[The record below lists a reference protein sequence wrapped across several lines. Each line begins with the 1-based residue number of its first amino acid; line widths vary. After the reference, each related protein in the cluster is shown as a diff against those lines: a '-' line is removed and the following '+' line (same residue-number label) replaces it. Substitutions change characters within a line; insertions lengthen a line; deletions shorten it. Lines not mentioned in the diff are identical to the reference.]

1 MVNEVTKKAVLKQI
15 DEFVNYQNSSKEPKR
30 YELKLCVPTDVAR
43 ERAAFF
49 GYIHD
54 IKKFN
59 CDRVID
65 LTFGS
70 ANLTSHLLLDNNIDF
85 SKLVFN
91 DKNINDSNNSLE
103 VKSIATE
110 VTNNDILNS
119 SLFSN
124 DIFNIIIFNPQ
135 FGGGS
140 YPEGELGVK
149 RLNDEGF
156 IFYKYEVDL
165 ETALRERLNLTSQT
179 DYTIT
184 IDEDK
189 RTILIHSDS
198 LLAGKMDN
206 LFSKIK
212 VFNYYDIFYQSK
224 ENAIRGEESNL
235 VKFRKTFHK
244 ISNEYT
250 TVVFFGKQADYE
262 LFFSDFNECY
272 IYMGTEKDKSLTIG
286 RKNDTDVAICYERDV
301 SSFIEA
307 ECTKSSVLSF
317 NDESLEEL
325 LIGIDQHLKE
335 FEQLNSEGIFSTDT
349 NEVQNQSEHINIVQG
364 SDTLT
369 KPRFKNFLIDYIT
382 KETK

>member
-1 MVNEVTKKAVLKQI
+1 MVNEVTKKTVLKQI

-30 YELKLCVPTDVAR
+30 YELKLCVPTDIAQ

-54 IKKFN
+54 LKKFN

-70 ANLTSHLLLDNNIDF
+70 ANLTSHLLLDNDINFKELI
-85 SKLVFN
+85 FN

-103 VKSIATE
+103 VKGISTD

-119 SLFSN
+119 SLFTN

-149 RLNDEGF
+149 RLTGEGF
-156 IFYKYEVDL
+156 IFYKYEDDL

-179 DYTIT
+179 DYSIT

-189 RTILIHSDS
+189 RTILIHSDL
-198 LLAGKMDN
+198 LLAGEMDN

-212 VFNYYDIFYQSK
+212 VFNYYDVFYQSK
-224 ENAIRGEESNL
+224 GNTIRGEESNL
-235 VKFRKTFHK
+235 VQFRKTFHK
-244 ISNEYT
+244 ISNENT

-262 LFFSDFNECY
+262 LFFSDFNECH
-272 IYMGTEKDKSLTIG
+272 IYMGKEKDKSLTIG
-286 RKNDTDVAICYERDV
+286 RKNDTNLAICYEPDV
-301 SSFIEA
+301 SGFIEA
-307 ECTKSSVLSF
+307 ECTKASALSF
-317 NDESLEEL
+317 DDESLEEL
-325 LIGIDQHLKE
+325 LISINQNLKE
-335 FEQLNSEGIFSTDT
+335 FEQLNGEGIFLTDT
-349 NEVQNQSEHINIVQG
+349 NEVQNQPEDTNIAQG
-364 SDTLT
+364 NDTIT
-369 KPRFKNFLIDYIT
+369 KPRFKNFLLDYIV